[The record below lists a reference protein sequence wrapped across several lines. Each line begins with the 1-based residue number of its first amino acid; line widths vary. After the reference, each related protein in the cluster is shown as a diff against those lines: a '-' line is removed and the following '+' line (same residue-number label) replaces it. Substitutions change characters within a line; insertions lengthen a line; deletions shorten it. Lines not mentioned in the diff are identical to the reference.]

1 MMDFDHMFVIGCLV
15 CIFAIPAVISA
26 FSDRRWPILPVLM
39 VLIGG
44 GLIYFPY
51 SQQPDVYALAAV
63 PDVIMR
69 VIAGFIH

>member
-1 MMDFDHMFVIGCLV
+1 MMDLDLMFVIGCLICV
-15 CIFAIPAVISA
+15 FAIPAIISA
-26 FSDRRWPILPVLM
+26 FSDRRRPILPVLM

-51 SQQPDVYALAAV
+51 SEQPDVYALAAV